1 MNFAHNI
8 YYFMI
13 FKILYWRK
21 IRELQNHFGS
31 KAPYSVV
38 KNSNVEEI
46 KSKKKF
52 GTWNLF

>member
-1 MNFAHNI
+1 
-8 YYFMI
+8 MI